1 MSKSTKPAA
10 SAKPAETAPA
20 AAASSSTAV
29 ATTTPS
35 TAVAARTG
43 APAGFTSKRRIVLP
57 TVNLRVGEPRL
68 VVFATPMRVS
78 DYVDPSAK
86 EGEKQKP
93 ATVAECGDPSTGE
106 QFLLLVPKVLEENIR
121 RAYSGDDYIGRCFLV
136 EKLPKRPGKRYFDFR
151 VEEGEYVPPALDGDN
166 A

>member
-10 SAKPAETAPA
+10 SAKPGETAPA
-20 AAASSSTAV
+20 AAETPSTAV
-29 ATTTPS
+29 ATTTQS
-35 TAVAARTG
+35 TVVA

-68 VVFATPMRVS
+68 IVFATPMRVS
-78 DYVDPSAK
+78 DYVDPTAK

-121 RAYSGDDYIGRCFLV
+121 RAYNGDDYLGRCFLI

-151 VEEGEYVPPALDGDN
+151 VEEGEYTVPALDGAN